1 MKRKARMRF
10 QTFSYLRGCW
20 ELKIAEGNGPYL
32 YSTNNFVGRQFW
44 EFNPNFGTLEEKEE
58 IERLRE
64 NFKVSRRDGG
74 FHACGDLLMRRQ
86 VKLDND
92 FLLEVTSVIY
102 RCFFMV

>member
-1 MKRKARMRF
+1 M
-10 QTFSYLRGCW
+10 W

-44 EFNPNFGTLEEKEE
+44 EFNPNVGTLEEKEE

-86 VKLDND
+86 VN
-92 FLLEVTSVIY
+92 
-102 RCFFMV
+102 